1 MHEIHACMTFF
12 YISLASS
19 SETFGFRCYAF
30 FIFISSVLLYAK
42 AEKNFSKLFDV
53 GQPELR
59 RKVKE
64 REEKQRRKVRG
75 EEERSH
81 GREKKRGRRG

>member
-1 MHEIHACMTFF
+1 M
-12 YISLASS
+12 
-19 SETFGFRCYAF
+19 
-30 FIFISSVLLYAK
+30 
-42 AEKNFSKLFDV
+42 
-53 GQPELR
+53 R